1 MKRENIEKVQDAMSA
16 IGDAFYLAY
25 NKDDDSQL
33 NGLYEKRVSEAF
45 EKLQPL
51 RGRIFEIRDFV
62 DYSLRNEIAENL
74 LTYPNDRA
82 FVMNETIWALFAPF
96 AGNTF
101 HGQKTID
108 IVIFSYGKKVLK
120 CSLLDVWDSNFN
132 VSESE
137 PMAYLSSVNNMALL
151 IIEALQ
157 DVVEKGSFDAY
168 KDGEQPTKNSNEAKT
183 KQEKS
188 QQLPGLSKT
197 NGQGDKQNEHSEI
210 DKEALKNLF
219 GNAVFFANDYKER
232 DTLNEKINLSR
243 FDIFVEELE
252 SLLND
257 EHCNQTKIG
266 NVAYM
271 VHKSRFR
278 KYIKFAPTCRLLF
291 ECCQL
296 KAPKDQH
303 ANKYKHPDSDILQ
316 NFSDVLGNP
325 VNPQK

>member
-168 KDGEQPTKNSNEAKT
+168 KDGEQPTQPLIDEQPPKNSNEART
-183 KQEKS
+183 KLEKS
-188 QQLPGLSKT
+188 QRSDQKSKKSKISISINEDGL
-197 NGQGDKQNEHSEI
+197 
-210 DKEALKNLF
+210 
-219 GNAVFFANDYKER
+219 
-232 DTLNEKINLSR
+232 
-243 FDIFVEELE
+243 
-252 SLLND
+252 
-257 EHCNQTKIG
+257 
-266 NVAYM
+266 
-271 VHKSRFR
+271 R
-278 KYIKFAPTCRLLF
+278 KYFNMAF
-291 ECCQL
+291 Q
-296 KAPKDQH
+296 
-303 ANKYKHPDSDILQ
+303 NKGY
-316 NFSDVLGNP
+316 FG
-325 VNPQK
+325 

>member
-1 MKRENIEKVQDAMSA
+1 MSA

-25 NKDDDSQL
+25 NKDDNSQL

-51 RGRIFEIRDFV
+51 RDHVFDIRDFV

-82 FVMNETIWALFAPF
+82 FVMNETIWALFAPL

-101 HGQKTID
+101 QGQKTID
-108 IVIFSYGKKVLK
+108 IVIFSYGKKVLE

-132 VSESE
+132 VSENE

-168 KDGEQPTKNSNEAKT
+168 KDGEQPQKNSNEARAKP
-183 KQEKS
+183 EKS
-188 QQLPGLSKT
+188 QQSPGPSKT
-197 NGQGDKQNEHSEI
+197 DSQSDEQHEHSEI

-219 GNAVFFANDYKER
+219 GNAVFFADDYKER
-232 DTLNEKINLSR
+232 DTLNEKIKLSR

-252 SLLND
+252 SLLKD
-257 EHCNQTKIG
+257 KLCNQTKIG

-278 KYIKFAPTCRLLF
+278 KHIKFAPTCRLLF

-296 KAPKDQH
+296 EAPKDQH
-303 ANKYKHPDSDILQ
+303 TNKYSQPDNDTLER
-316 NFSDVLGNP
+316 FSDALGTP
-325 VNPQK
+325 LNPQK